1 MLPIVLFALF
11 GFEAA
16 AESPSD
22 GKVLCNIGN
31 FHWSFFR
38 RSLKVCE
45 IKNQA
50 ITADDVVIDSPRDST
65 VQGVSIRNDKLVK
78 FLPENFAVVFP
89 ELMAID
95 VRSCAVQIIDGAFT
109 NLRKLRRLTLP
120 GNEIAIIVNDAFVDL
135 ESLEFLNLDHN
146 KIHFLQANIFDSL
159 ANLKNISLDFNNLV
173 EIPKELFRNNP
184 KLEWI
189 WLAGNK
195 IKLISVQTF
204 DSLRN
209 LKFLS
214 LKENVCIDMFFDV
227 ASLSDLFKTILG
239 KNCLNIDDQQVLDEI
254 RRMQG
259 TIMDFTLKEIRSMML
274 IAQKELET
282 SKLQR
287 RIEEMVADLKKYKRR
302 ADNCI

>member
-1 MLPIVLFALF
+1 MF

-16 AESPSD
+16 AENSSD
-22 GKVLCNIGN
+22 GKVSCHIGN
-31 FHWSFFR
+31 FHWSFFK

-45 IKNQA
+45 IKNA
-50 ITADDVVIDSPRDST
+50 IAADDVVIESPRDLS
-65 VQGVSIRNDKLVK
+65 VQGISIRNDKEVK
-78 FLPENFAVVFP
+78 FLPENFAVIFP
-89 ELMAID
+89 ELLAID
-95 VRSCAVQIIDGAFT
+95 VRNCAVQIIDGAFT

-146 KIHFLQANIFDSL
+146 KIHFLHADMFDSL
-159 ANLKNISLDFNNLV
+159 VNLKNISLDFNSLV
-173 EIPKELFRNNP
+173 EIPKELFSNNP

-204 DSLRN
+204 DSLTN

-214 LKENVCIDMFFDV
+214 LKGNACVDMFFDV
-227 ASLSDLFKTILG
+227 ATLSQLLKTILS

-254 RRMQG
+254 RKMQA
-259 TIMDFTLKEIRSMML
+259 TIMEFTVKEFRSMVS
-274 IAQKELET
+274 IAQKDLET

-287 RIEEMVADLKKYKRR
+287 QLEELNADLRRYKKR
-302 ADNCI
+302 ADSCI